1 MEKRILDKW
10 ILLSFISLFIV
21 AILGVLMRYKIS
33 FSFPYLDQKNLQ
45 NAHSHFAFLGWI
57 SQTVYLLLIN
67 TLGTSISKKRVQ
79 FYHFFLGAN
88 WISAFGMLIAFSSQ
102 GYAFFSMAFS
112 LFSMIL
118 SFLFSVIFW
127 NDVKMLQNKTA
138 GLWFKFALICM
149 LISTLGTIVLIIM
162 LATKSVEQQTYLI
175 SIYWYLHFQYNG
187 WFFFSIIGL
196 LFNHFGE
203 SNEYFKT
210 NRLSFKLLAFSAL
223 PAFGLSVLW
232 LHLPLWLLIII
243 ALAAIFQTIGWAL
256 LVYNVFKQKVLKDI
270 KINDYVKW
278 LLLIIA
284 ITGSI
289 KFCLQLGSTIPS
301 ISQLAFGFRPIVIAY
316 LHLVL
321 LAFLSLLLIA
331 YMFLK
336 ELVDISKIA
345 FIGMIIFVLGIL
357 INEILLSMQGI
368 LSFKYIL
375 IPNINYYLFATSL
388 VLLTGTFL
396 LALAQFNLI
405 KKIN

>member
-345 FIGMIIFVLGIL
+345 FIGMILFVFGIL
-357 INEILLSMQGI
+357 INEILLAMQGI

>member
-57 SQTVYLLLIN
+57 SQTIYLLLIN
-67 TLGTSISKKRVQ
+67 TLGTSIGLKRVQ
-79 FYHFFLGAN
+79 LYHYFLGAN
-88 WISAFGMLIAFSSQ
+88 WISAFGMLIAFSLQ
-102 GYAFFSMAFS
+102 GYAFYSIAFS
-112 LFSMIL
+112 GFSIFL
-118 SFLFSVIFW
+118 SFVFIVIFW
-127 NDVKMLQNKTA
+127 KDIKMLQNKTA
-138 GLWFKFALICM
+138 GLWFKYALICM
-149 LISTLGTIVLIIM
+149 LISTLGTISLIIM
-162 LATKSVEQQTYLI
+162 LASKTVEQETYLV

-196 LFNHFGE
+196 VFNHFGQ

-210 NRLSFKLLAFSAL
+210 NRLAFKLLAFSSI
-223 PAFGLSVLW
+223 PAYGLSVLW

-243 ALAAIFQTIGWAL
+243 AMAAISQTIGWAL
-256 LVYNVFKQKVLKDI
+256 LVYNVFKQKILKDI
-270 KINDYVKW
+270 KIHDYVKW

-284 ITGSI
+284 VTGSI

-331 YMFLK
+331 YMFMN
-336 ELVDISKIA
+336 ELVKISKTTIT
-345 FIGMIIFVLGIL
+345 GMIIFVFGIL
-357 INEILLSMQGI
+357 INEFLLGMQGV

-375 IPNINYYLFATSL
+375 IPNINYYLFAVSL
-388 VLLTGTFL
+388 MLLAGTFL
-396 LALAQFNLI
+396 LALSQFNLI
-405 KKIN
+405 KKVN

>member
-67 TLGTSISKKRVQ
+67 TLGISISKKRVQ

-127 NDVKMLQNKTA
+127 KDVKMLQNKTA

-149 LISTLGTIVLIIM
+149 LISTLGTIALIIM

-203 SNEYFKT
+203 SNEYFKI

-256 LVYNVFKQKVLKDI
+256 LVYNVFEQKVLKDI

-345 FIGMIIFVLGIL
+345 FIGMIIFVFGIL
-357 INEILLSMQGI
+357 INEILLAMQGI

>member
-112 LFSMIL
+112 IFSMIL

-149 LISTLGTIVLIIM
+149 LISTLGTIALIIM

-203 SNEYFKT
+203 SNEYFKI

-388 VLLTGTFL
+388 VLFTGTFL

-405 KKIN
+405 KKIH